1 MSAEAKAERMEELL
15 DKVFNKETSC
25 GALLKHCDKSTC
37 VRGWV
42 LLGLKFV
49 WDTPAAG
56 PIDGPITHDQPYDSS
71 IPHVPTYSINY
82 VTKQERY
89 SPLTVLCSRQDVTE
103 AEVKKALFLGANKF
117 HKDEDGCTA
126 LHWAAMKGVVAAVAV
141 LTAVSSGASSL
152 ADVEKLLKT
161 KDGDGKTPLALAKE
175 SVEPDHEEVQA
186 LLVSVSVCE
195 YGNGVWR
202 VGPES

>member
-1 MSAEAKAERMEELL
+1 MCP
-15 DKVFNKETSC
+15 F
-25 GALLKHCDKSTC
+25 
-37 VRGWV
+37 WF
-42 LLGLKFV
+42 GLVSFV
-49 WDTPAAG
+49 IRLTVTQPTINRIIHAIPTYHTP
-56 PIDGPITHDQPYDSS
+56 
-71 IPHVPTYSINY
+71 YSINY

-89 SPLTVLCSRQDVTE
+89 SPLTVLCSRPDVTQ
-103 AEVKKALFLGANKF
+103 AEVKKALFLGANRF

-186 LLVSVSVCE
+186 LLVSVSVC
-195 YGNGVWR
+195 GGWVPNHD
-202 VGPES
+202 VGMFGCSHTPNNIGPD